1 MTIHKRRLLIAV
13 GLLLVSVTAGCQQTE
28 PPSSDRFRD
37 IVVYGFSTQE
47 KVFTEEVFPAFQ
59 ADWRRQ
65 TGQEVSFQ
73 SFFGGSEELTEAIL
87 SGARTDVAILSNE
100 QHALWLQV
108 NDLVET
114 DWHTFPQKGVVT
126 RSPLVIVVRPGNPLS
141 IKDWTDLARP
151 GVKVIHPDPRSSGGA
166 QWALLA
172 EYGSALLSTGGSAQ
186 VAEAQLQ
193 TIWANVV
200 ATPASSRDALKQFM
214 FGAGDAMITYEQD
227 ALLAQAR
234 GAALKIVMP
243 RSTIMSEHVVVI
255 VDRNVKASDREM
267 VRTFVEFLW
276 SEIAQ
281 DAFTR
286 YYFRATTGQPL
297 DDTVEQFHEIQ
308 QPFTVHDLGG
318 WGQAYAEIVHTAWE
332 EHVIE

>member
-1 MTIHKRRLLIAV
+1 M
-13 GLLLVSVTAGCQQTE
+13 
-28 PPSSDRFRD
+28 
-37 IVVYGFSTQE
+37 
-47 KVFTEEVFPAFQ
+47 
-59 ADWRRQ
+59 
-65 TGQEVSFQ
+65 
-73 SFFGGSEELTEAIL
+73 
-87 SGARTDVAILSNE
+87 
-100 QHALWLQV
+100 
-108 NDLVET
+108 
-114 DWHTFPQKGVVT
+114 
-126 RSPLVIVVRPGNPLS
+126 
-141 IKDWTDLARP
+141 
-151 GVKVIHPDPRSSGGA
+151 
-166 QWALLA
+166 
-172 EYGSALLSTGGSAQ
+172 
-186 VAEAQLQ
+186 
-193 TIWANVV
+193 V